1 MKKII
6 LLVCSILCLS
16 SCQNKG
22 NQANVEEKQY
32 SDTINFRLATLDEAK
47 QLMSAE
53 DNYTRSR
60 SPFDI
65 VSRLQ
70 NPEGTVE
77 ELNAYAL
84 QELREWNDDE
94 KKAIQAITKDLND
107 SIRKYQYELP
117 LPKEI
122 MLVKSTLKDE
132 GGAGGYTRS
141 NWIALTDKLVSH
153 MKEDGQKRILLHE
166 LFHVLTRNSLD
177 FKKEMYQTIGF
188 TVLDEEL
195 EYPKDLWD
203 VHITNPD
210 VGRYDSYATFMVDG
224 KAQKCAMLLYANRPY
239 TTGTFFQYLNI
250 GFIPYDEN
258 MKPIQENGK
267 TVAYSIDQISDFHE
281 KVGKNTRYIIN
292 PEEILADN
300 FVIAFNNQ
308 ANIPTPEL
316 TKKIRNILIKGE

>member
-1 MKKII
+1 M
-6 LLVCSILCLS
+6 
-16 SCQNKG
+16 
-22 NQANVEEKQY
+22 EDTQY
-32 SDTINFRLATLDEAK
+32 SDTINFRLATLEEAK

-53 DNYTRSR
+53 DSYTRSR

-70 NPEGTVE
+70 NPNGTVE

-84 QELREWNDDE
+84 QELREWNDEE
-94 KKAIQAITKDLND
+94 KKVIQAITEDLND
-107 SIRKYQYELP
+107 SIRKYQYSLP

-153 MKEDGQKRILLHE
+153 IKEEGKKTLLLHE
-166 LFHVLTRNSLD
+166 LFHVLTRNSLN

-210 VGRYDSYATFMVDG
+210 VGRYDSYATFTIDG
-224 KAQKCAMLLYANRPY
+224 KPQKCAMLLYANRPY

-258 MKPIQENGK
+258 MKPIQIDGK
-267 TVAYSIDQISDFHE
+267 TMAYSLEQISDFDE

-300 FVIAFNNQ
+300 FVIAFNNKTDV
-308 ANIPTPEL
+308 PTPEL
-316 TKKIRNILIKGE
+316 TEKIRNILIKAE

>member
-16 SCQNKG
+16 SCQNKS
-22 NQANVEEKQY
+22 NRTNVEDTQY
-32 SDTINFRLATLDEAK
+32 SDTINFRLATLEEAK

-53 DNYTRSR
+53 DSYTRSR

-70 NPEGTVE
+70 NPNGTVE

-84 QELREWNDDE
+84 QELREWNDEE
-94 KKAIQAITKDLND
+94 KKVIQAITEDLND
-107 SIRKYQYELP
+107 SIRKYQYSLP

-153 MKEDGQKRILLHE
+153 IKEEGKKTLLLHE
-166 LFHVLTRNSLD
+166 LFHVLTRNSLN

-210 VGRYDSYATFMVDG
+210 VGRYDSYATFTIDG
-224 KAQKCAMLLYANRPY
+224 KPQKCAMLLYANRPY

-258 MKPIQENGK
+258 MKPIQIDGK
-267 TVAYSIDQISDFHE
+267 TVAYSLEQISDFDE

-300 FVIAFNNQ
+300 FVIAFNNKTDV
-308 ANIPTPEL
+308 PTPEL
-316 TKKIRNILIKGE
+316 TEKIRNILIKAE

>member
-1 MKKII
+1 MKKFF

-16 SCQNKG
+16 ACQNKAT
-22 NQANVEEKQY
+22 QANVDEKIY
-32 SDTINFRLATLDEAK
+32 SDTINFRFATLEEAK

-53 DNYTRSR
+53 DSYTRSR

-65 VSRLQ
+65 MSRLG
-70 NPEGTVE
+70 NPQGTVE

-84 QELREWNDDE
+84 QELREWNDQE
-94 KKAIQAITKDLND
+94 KQVILNITKDLND
-107 SIRKYQYELP
+107 SIRKYQFKLP

-122 MLVKSTLKDE
+122 TLVKSTLKDE

-141 NWIALTDKLVSH
+141 NWIALTDQLLNTQASF
-153 MKEDGQKRILLHE
+153 QNRILLHE

-177 FKKEMYQTIGF
+177 FKKEIYQTIGF
-188 TVLDEEL
+188 TVTDEEL

-203 VHITNPD
+203 IHITNPD
-210 VGRYDSYATFMVDG
+210 VGRYDSYATFMVNG
-224 KAQKCAMLLYANRPY
+224 KPQKCAMLIYANRPY
-239 TTGTFFQYLNI
+239 TGGTFFQYLNI

-267 TVAYSIDQISDFHE
+267 TVTYSIEQISDFYD
-281 KVGKNTRYIIN
+281 KVGKNTTYIIN

-300 FVIAFNNQ
+300 FVIAFNNKSDIQ
-308 ANIPTPEL
+308 TPEL
-316 TKKIRNILIKGE
+316 KEKIRNILIKTE

>member
-16 SCQNKG
+16 SCQNKS
-22 NQANVEEKQY
+22 NRTNVEDTQY
-32 SDTINFRLATLDEAK
+32 SDTINFRLATLEEAK

-53 DNYTRSR
+53 DSYTRSR

-70 NPEGTVE
+70 NPNGTVE

-84 QELREWNDDE
+84 QELREWNDEE
-94 KKAIQAITKDLND
+94 KKVIQAITEDLND
-107 SIRKYQYELP
+107 SIRKYQYSLP

-153 MKEDGQKRILLHE
+153 IKEEGKKTLLLHE
-166 LFHVLTRNSLD
+166 LFHVLTRNSLN

-210 VGRYDSYATFMVDG
+210 VGRYDSYATFTIDG
-224 KAQKCAMLLYANRPY
+224 KPQKCAMLLYANRPY

-258 MKPIQENGK
+258 MKPIQIDGK
-267 TVAYSIDQISDFHE
+267 TMAYSLEQISDFDE

-300 FVIAFNNQ
+300 FVIAFNNKTDV
-308 ANIPTPEL
+308 PTPEL
-316 TKKIRNILIKGE
+316 TEKIRNILIKAE

>member
-1 MKKII
+1 MKKIF
-6 LLVCSILCLS
+6 LLVCGILCLT
-16 SCQNKG
+16 SCQNK
-22 NQANVEEKQY
+22 ANKANEVEKQY

-47 QLMSAE
+47 ELMSAE
-53 DNYTRSR
+53 DSYTRSR
-60 SPFDI
+60 STFDI

-70 NPEGTVE
+70 NPQGTVE

-84 QELREWNDDE
+84 QELREWNE
-94 KKAIQAITKDLND
+94 EEQKAIQAITKDLND
-107 SIRKYQYELP
+107 SIKKYNYNLP

-141 NWIALTDKLVSH
+141 NWIALTEKLVSH
-153 MKEDGQKRILLHE
+153 LNDDKQKRILLHE

-177 FKKEMYQTIGF
+177 FKKEMYETIGF

-195 EYPKDLWD
+195 EYPQDLWD

-210 VGRYDSYATFMVDG
+210 VGRYDSYATFMVDDQP
-224 KAQKCAMLLYANRPY
+224 QKCAMLLYANRPY
-239 TTGTFFQYLNI
+239 TTGTFFQYLNV

-258 MKPIQENGK
+258 MKPMQEDGK
-267 TVAYSIDQISDFHE
+267 TVVYPMDKISDFYD
-281 KVGKNTRYIIN
+281 KVGKNTHYVIN

-300 FVIAFNNQ
+300 FVMAFNNQ
-308 ANIPTPEL
+308 ANLKTPEL
-316 TKKIRNILIKGE
+316 KEKIRNILIKAE

>member
-6 LLVCSILCLS
+6 LLVCGILCLS
-16 SCQNKG
+16 SCQNK
-22 NQANVEEKQY
+22 NSQANVKEKQY
-32 SDTINFRLATLDEAK
+32 SDTINFRLATLEEAK
-47 QLMSAE
+47 QLMGAE
-53 DNYTRSR
+53 DSYTLNR

-70 NPEGTVE
+70 NTQGTAE
-77 ELNAYAL
+77 ELKVYAL
-84 QELREWNDDE
+84 QELREWNDEE
-94 KKAIQAITKDLND
+94 KKVIQAITEDLND
-107 SIRKYQYELP
+107 SIRKYQYSLP

-153 MKEDGQKRILLHE
+153 IKEEGQKTLLLHE
-166 LFHVLTRNSLD
+166 LFHVLTRNSLN

-210 VGRYDSYATFMVDG
+210 VGRYDSYATFTIDG
-224 KAQKCAMLLYANRPY
+224 KPQKCAMLLYANRPY

-258 MKPIQENGK
+258 MKPIQIDGK
-267 TVAYSIDQISDFHE
+267 TVAYSLEQISDFDE
-281 KVGKNTRYIIN
+281 KVGKNTQYIIN

-300 FVIAFNNQ
+300 FVIAFNNKTDV
-308 ANIPTPEL
+308 PTPEL
-316 TKKIRNILIKGE
+316 TEKIRNILIKAE

>member
-16 SCQNKG
+16 SCQNKS
-22 NQANVEEKQY
+22 NRTNVEDTQY
-32 SDTINFRLATLDEAK
+32 SDTINFRLATLEEAK

-53 DNYTRSR
+53 DSYTRNR

-70 NPEGTVE
+70 NPNGTVE

-84 QELREWNDDE
+84 QELREWNDEE
-94 KKAIQAITKDLND
+94 KKVIQAITEDLND
-107 SIRKYQYELP
+107 SIRKYQYSLP

-153 MKEDGQKRILLHE
+153 INEEGQKTLLLHE
-166 LFHVLTRNSLD
+166 LFHVLTRNSLN

-210 VGRYDSYATFMVDG
+210 VGRYDSYATFTIDG
-224 KAQKCAMLLYANRPY
+224 KPQKCAMLLYANRPY

-258 MKPIQENGK
+258 IKPIQIDGK
-267 TVAYSIDQISDFHE
+267 TVAYSLEQISDFDE

-300 FVIAFNNQ
+300 FVIAFNNKTDV
-308 ANIPTPEL
+308 PTPEL
-316 TKKIRNILIKGE
+316 TEKIRNILIKAE

>member
-1 MKKII
+1 M
-6 LLVCSILCLS
+6 
-16 SCQNKG
+16 
-22 NQANVEEKQY
+22 
-32 SDTINFRLATLDEAK
+32 
-47 QLMSAE
+47 
-53 DNYTRSR
+53 
-60 SPFDI
+60 
-65 VSRLQ
+65 
-70 NPEGTVE
+70 E

-84 QELREWNDDE
+84 QELREWNDEE
-94 KKAIQAITKDLND
+94 KKVIQAITEDLND
-107 SIRKYQYELP
+107 SIRKYQYSLP

-153 MKEDGQKRILLHE
+153 IKEEGQKTLLLHE
-166 LFHVLTRNSLD
+166 LFHVLTRNSLN

-210 VGRYDSYATFMVDG
+210 VGRYDSYATFTIDG
-224 KAQKCAMLLYANRPY
+224 KPQKCAMLLYANRPY

-258 MKPIQENGK
+258 MKPIQIDGK
-267 TVAYSIDQISDFHE
+267 TVAYSLEQISDFDE

-300 FVIAFNNQ
+300 FVIAFNNKTDV
-308 ANIPTPEL
+308 PTPEL
-316 TKKIRNILIKGE
+316 TEKIRNILIKAE

>member
-1 MKKII
+1 MKKFF
-6 LLVCSILCLS
+6 LLVCSILCLT
-16 SCQNKG
+16 SCQNK
-22 NQANVEEKQY
+22 ANRTNTVEQQY

-47 QLMSAE
+47 ELMSAE
-53 DNYTRSR
+53 DSYTRSR
-60 SPFDI
+60 SNFDI

-70 NPEGTVE
+70 NPQGTVE
-77 ELNAYAL
+77 ELNAFAM
-84 QELREWNDDE
+84 QELREWNE
-94 KKAIQAITKDLND
+94 EEQKAIQALTKDLND
-107 SIRKYQYELP
+107 SIRKYNYNLP

-141 NWIALTDKLVSH
+141 NWIALTEKLISH

-177 FKKEMYQTIGF
+177 LKKEIYETIGF

-195 EYPKDLWD
+195 EYPQDLWD

-224 KAQKCAMLLYANRPY
+224 QPQKCAMLLYANRPY

-258 MKPIQENGK
+258 MKPLQENGK
-267 TVAYSIDQISDFHE
+267 TIVYPMEKISDFHE
-281 KVGKNTRYIIN
+281 KVGHNTRYVIN

-308 ANIPTPEL
+308 ANPKTPEL
-316 TKKIRNILIKGE
+316 KEKIRNILIKAE